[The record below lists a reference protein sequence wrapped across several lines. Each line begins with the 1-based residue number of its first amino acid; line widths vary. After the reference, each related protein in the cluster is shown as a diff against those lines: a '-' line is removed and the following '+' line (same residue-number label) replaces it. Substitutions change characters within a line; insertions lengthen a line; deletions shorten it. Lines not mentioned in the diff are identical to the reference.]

1 MTSAGENGRT
11 QRMALVVGDAVGPG
25 ETLGSVLARFGFAP
39 PAHAEDFRAALDM
52 LRATHFDLVLVPMQ
66 GMETMQLATLER
78 EIRAAPSTFFIGTAP
93 RPEPELILRA
103 MRTGIHEFLVH
114 PPDAAELAA
123 AVDRLMRRSQSEGRR
138 GLVLAVYSAKGGLG
152 TTTIAVNLA
161 HALAHNDPESR
172 VALADL
178 VVASGDVRVSL
189 NLTPSY
195 DMGSL
200 LEKLDRVDAEL
211 LYSLLTPHA
220 SGVWVL
226 PAPDSPELDD
236 VLDATAVSA
245 VIDHLR
251 THFAYTVL
259 DCEHHLS
266 ERTLAA
272 LDAADRIVLVTQL
285 SITALR
291 ATQRTLGICHRLGYR
306 DEKLCVVVNR
316 WQSQDVLSSTDA
328 AGVLQHELFWKL
340 PNDYRTAAAAL
351 TNGVPIMEY
360 DASSKLAMSYQQ
372 LAARIGGASP
382 ARHRA
387 NGTTNGTG
395 GSRLRRLL
403 GMKKRS

>member
-1 MTSAGENGRT
+1 MTPAGDNGRT
-11 QRMALVVGDAVGPG
+11 QRMALAVGDAAGPG
-25 ETLGSVLARFGFAP
+25 EALTNVLARFGFAP
-39 PAHAEDFRAALDM
+39 PAHADDLRTGLDM
-52 LRATHFDLVLVPMQ
+52 LRGAHFDLVIVPMQ

-78 EIRAAPSTFFIGTAP
+78 EIRAATSTFFIGTAP
-93 RPEPELILRA
+93 KPDPELILRA
-103 MRTGIHEFLVH
+103 MRAGVHEFLVH
-114 PPDAAELAA
+114 PPDPSELAA
-123 AVDRLMRRSQSEGRR
+123 AVDRLMRRSQSEAHR
-138 GLVLAVYSAKGGLG
+138 GLVFAVYGAKGGLG
-152 TTTIAVNLA
+152 NTTIAVNLA
-161 HALAHNDPESR
+161 HALAHNDPEAR

-189 NLTPSY
+189 NLKPAY

-200 LEKLDRVDAEL
+200 LEKLDRVDADL

-236 VLDATAVSA
+236 VLDATAVST
-245 VIDHLR
+245 VVEHLR
-251 THFAYTVL
+251 THFAFTVL

-272 LDAADRIVLVTQL
+272 LDAADRVVLVTQL
-285 SITALR
+285 SVTALR

-306 DEKLCVVVNR
+306 DDKLCVVVNR

-328 AGVLQHELFWKL
+328 AAVLEHELFWKL

-351 TNGVPIMEY
+351 TNGVPIMEH
-360 DASSKLAMSYQQ
+360 DASSKLAWSFQQ
-372 LAARIGGASP
+372 LAAKLGGASP
-382 ARHRA
+382 ARRA